1 MKKIKI
7 SILLLMSSFM
17 LTYCQNMKSSN
28 EEMIVSFFDKIFKE
42 ENTNSK
48 ELYATYLFENK
59 EAAKLRDTIQN
70 MFEKHINGIKVKKHH
85 LLNSNKKFI
94 VQKYKDSNRDDLITF
109 VSDDTDGKDIYIVTV
124 NDKIEFY
131 VLLEKDKIR
140 SFEHV
145 MKSNEGLFVTYY

>member
-1 MKKIKI
+1 MKKLKI
-7 SILLLMSSFM
+7 SLLLLMTSFM
-17 LTYCQNMKSSN
+17 LSYCQKQSSN

-48 ELYATYLFENK
+48 ELYATYLLEKK

-70 MFEKHINGIKVKKHH
+70 MFEKHIAGIKVKKHH
-85 LLNSNKKFI
+85 LLNANTKFI
-94 VQKYKDSNRDDLITF
+94 VQEYKDSNREDLITF
-109 VSDDTDGKDIYIVTV
+109 VSDDADGKDIYVVTV

-131 VLLEKDKIR
+131 VLVEKNKIR

-145 MKSNEGLFVTYY
+145 MKSNEGLFIAYY